1 LVEKKR
7 LIRMLNRRMQL
18 FILAGASVMALADFS
33 GLLTGIPHSIDA
45 LRIAGFTSIATG
57 IFLD

>member
-18 FILAGASVMALADFS
+18 FILAGASVMALTDVS
-33 GLLTGIPHSIDA
+33 SLLTGIPHSIDA
-45 LRIAGFTSIATG
+45 LGIAGFTAIATG